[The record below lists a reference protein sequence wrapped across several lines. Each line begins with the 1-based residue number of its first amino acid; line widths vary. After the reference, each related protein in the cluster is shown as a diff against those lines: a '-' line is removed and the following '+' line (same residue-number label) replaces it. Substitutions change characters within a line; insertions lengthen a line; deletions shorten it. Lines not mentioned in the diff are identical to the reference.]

1 MKQKITPCLWFDGRA
16 EEAVKFYTS
25 VFKRS
30 KKGAVARYGET
41 GPGQKGSVMTATFQV
56 EGQEFMALNGGPEF
70 KFTPAVSF
78 IVHCKSQKRV
88 DYYWDKLMEGGGVPQ
103 QCGWLTDKFGVSW
116 QIVPNIVPQLMKDK
130 DKQKRERVMQAI
142 LKMVKLDVDEL
153 KRAAKGPKAAATA
166 DAGDVG
172 KKDKKQKKDAKARAA
187 KDPAAKG
194 TPSL

>member
-30 KKGAVARYGET
+30 KKGAVSRYGEA
-41 GPGQKGSVMTATFQV
+41 GPGPKGSVMTITFEI

-88 DYYWDKLMEGGGVPQ
+88 DYYWDKLMEGGGAPQ
-103 QCGWLTDKFGVSW
+103 QCGWLADRFGVSW
-116 QIVPNIVPQLMKDK
+116 QVVPTVLTELMADK
-130 DKQKRERVMQAI
+130 DKRKRERVMQAV
-142 LKMVKLDVDEL
+142 LKMIKLDVKEL
-153 KRAAKGPKAAATA
+153 KRAAKGEAA
-166 DAGDVG
+166 
-172 KKDKKQKKDAKARAA
+172 
-187 KDPAAKG
+187 
-194 TPSL
+194 